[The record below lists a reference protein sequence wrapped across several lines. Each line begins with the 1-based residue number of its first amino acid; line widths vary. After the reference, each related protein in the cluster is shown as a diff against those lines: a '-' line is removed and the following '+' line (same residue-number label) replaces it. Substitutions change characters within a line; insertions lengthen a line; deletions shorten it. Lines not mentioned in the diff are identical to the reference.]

1 MRRARRANQSLTS
14 TLNSQDSHPPNL
26 IHMPVPFE
34 GLLPYAIMAG
44 FFGLAGHGVGF
55 IRYWDNGWKNDRYD
69 LDQWDQKMMARDFLL
84 TGHERGQISEAV
96 APEHF
101 KTSHITRE
109 GYWSPYRDQYFSLR
123 ERLYRGYVAGS
134 WDFS

>member
-1 MRRARRANQSLTS
+1 
-14 TLNSQDSHPPNL
+14 
-26 IHMPVPFE
+26 MPVPFE

-69 LDQWDQKMMARDFLL
+69 LDEWEQKMMDRDFLL
-84 TGHERGQISEAV
+84 TGTKRGQTSQAV

-101 KTSHITRE
+101 KTSHIVRE
-109 GYWSPYRDQYFSLR
+109 GYWSPYRDQFFSFR
-123 ERLYRGYVAGS
+123 ERLYRGYATGT